1 MAQLKIAV
9 IMGGTSF
16 ERKFSLKSGQLI
28 GENLEKAGH
37 TVLPLDAD
45 SNLVDTLRAEKP
57 DVAFLAMHGAGGEDG
72 TVASLLE
79 FLRIPYVGSRPPV
92 CRQAWN
98 KSDLPSVMR
107 RSHGKDCVASW
118 PAEVA
123 LPSIAFRDLGAAKA
137 LDLVPGRVGKGD
149 GFPLAVKPACGGSAM
164 GMSRVDRPGQLG
176 EAIMGALAFDDTVL
190 IQQWIEGVEVQ
201 IPVVGLRDGV
211 KALAPVEIHMT
222 SGLYDTASRDD
233 EKSRVE
239 LYCPA
244 RPDSLSAYPARAA
257 EVRAKLEQAAL
268 EVYEAFGCRDL
279 ARVDLMWDGEN
290 AMILDLKMCPGM
302 MSPTS
307 VVPLSIKESGLDMT
321 ELLDELV
328 QIAYERGA

>member
-1 MAQLKIAV
+1 MPKLKVAV

-16 ERKFSLKSGQLI
+16 ERKFSLMSGRLVT
-28 GENLEKAGH
+28 ETLEAAGH

-45 SNLVDTLRAEKP
+45 SNLVDTLRDERP
-57 DVAFLAMHGAGGEDG
+57 DVCYLAMHGAGGEDG

-98 KSDLPSVMR
+98 KPDLPFVMR
-107 RSHGKDCVASW
+107 RTYGNAMQASW

-123 LPSIAFRDLGAAKA
+123 LPASAFSDLGAAKA
-137 LDLVPGRVGKGD
+137 LDLIPGRVGHGD
-149 GFPLAVKPACGGSAM
+149 GFPLAVKPARGGSAM

-190 IQQWIEGVEVQ
+190 IQEWVFGVEIAV
-201 IPVVGLRDGV
+201 PVVGLRSGV
-211 KALAPVEIHMT
+211 RALPAVEIHLS

-233 EKSRVE
+233 ERSRVE
-239 LYCPA
+239 YFCPV
-244 RPDSLSAYPARAA
+244 RPDSLSAYPARAE
-257 EVRAKLEQAAL
+257 EVSVRIEQAAL

-279 ARVDLMWDGEN
+279 ARVDLVWDGER
-290 AMILDLKMCPGM
+290 AMVLDLKVSPGLM
-302 MSPTS
+302 ATTA
-307 VVPLSIKESGLDMT
+307 VVPSSIEAAGLSLKEV
-321 ELLDELV
+321 LDELV
-328 QIAYERGA
+328 TIAYERGC